1 MILPT
6 NFPNFHW
13 KYFEINKFLL
23 AEIIYFWTRKAGGLY
38 LKLIDKNAIHTK
50 PSAKIA
56 KN

>member
-13 KYFEINKFLL
+13 KYFEIMFLL

-38 LKLIDKNAIHTK
+38 LKLIDKNAIPTK
-50 PSAKIA
+50 LSAKIA